1 MADLTIDGSA
11 INKKTVGV
19 SPVVINSR
27 TMVPVRALSEKMGYK
42 VSWIEAKQQVII
54 ENKNNKIELVIG
66 KSNAKVNGVDK
77 KITDNVS
84 PMVINSSTYVPIRF
98 VVENMGLDINYDAKD
113 NKIMLNTEKGLIF
126 KEKGKV
132 AAAKIGRASC
142 RERV

>member
-1 MADLTIDGSA
+1 MKINKKSILMTAVLVGVIGGGFSYAKLPIEYDNFTIKGKTVKLALADLTIDGA
-11 INKKTVGV
+11 VINKKTAGV

-84 PMVINSSTYVPIRF
+84 PYFTVYSCTPSS
-98 VVENMGLDINYDAKD
+98 L
-113 NKIMLNTEKGLIF
+113 
-126 KEKGKV
+126 
-132 AAAKIGRASC
+132 
-142 RERV
+142 